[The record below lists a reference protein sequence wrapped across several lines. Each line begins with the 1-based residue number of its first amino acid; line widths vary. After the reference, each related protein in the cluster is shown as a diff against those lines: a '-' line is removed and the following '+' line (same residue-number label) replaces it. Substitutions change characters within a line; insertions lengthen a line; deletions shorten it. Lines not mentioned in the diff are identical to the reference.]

1 MVMKFK
7 NVNIFDKFCDIFDLS
22 SAHTSC
28 LEEMVKIELLTD
40 YVGEKRASEIIFFS
54 VNDS

>member
-7 NVNIFDKFCDIFDLS
+7 NVNIFDKFCEIFDLS